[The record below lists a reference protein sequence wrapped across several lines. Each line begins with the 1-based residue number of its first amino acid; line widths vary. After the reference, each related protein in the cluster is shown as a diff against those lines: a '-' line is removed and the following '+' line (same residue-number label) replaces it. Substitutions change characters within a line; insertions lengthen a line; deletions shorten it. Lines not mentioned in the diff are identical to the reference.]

1 MYNNDWD
8 DHNRRIVLEGRQA
21 LERFFIYL
29 FFLIENKF
37 NYLFFQDISVIS

>member
-21 LERFFIYL
+21 LERFFK
-29 FFLIENKF
+29 FFFYINK
-37 NYLFFQDISVIS
+37 